1 MGTKTIGLDDEA
13 YELLR
18 SQKRE
23 DESFSETVK
32 RITGRVARD
41 WRANFG
47 KYDDRGT
54 ELEAA
59 ARDSRRR
66 TGTGVSERESEA
78 TSILAGDDEA
88 GEDDSGADESGADE
102 SRAGN
107 FGADDSGEAS

>member
-23 DESFSETVK
+23 NESFSETVK

-47 KYDDRGT
+47 KYGDRGAD
-54 ELEAA
+54 LEQA
-59 ARDSRRR
+59 ARDSRQQ
-66 TGTGVSERESEA
+66 TSDGVSDRQSDV
-78 TSILAGDDEA
+78 TTILASE
-88 GEDDSGADESGADE
+88 DESPE
-102 SRAGN
+102 
-107 FGADDSGEAS
+107 DS

>member
-23 DESFSETVK
+23 DESFSDTVK
-32 RITGRVARD
+32 RITGRVSRD

-47 KYDDRGT
+47 KYGDRGA

-59 ARDSRRR
+59 ASESRDR
-66 TGTGVSERESEA
+66 TATGVTERTSEA
-78 TSILAGDDEA
+78 ARILA
-88 GEDDSGADESGADE
+88 GEDDSGTAGSGADE
-102 SRAGN
+102 PRI
-107 FGADDSGEAS
+107 DESGKES